1 MIQENDTN
9 TNINNNSF
17 IKTNKSNISYV
28 FSGKNLYSTNKM
40 KNISNYGEPGVIR
53 LNKNLSSASLKY
65 KIENLKNLNRGSNV
79 NFYPLKIRLKSR
91 NIFISNYR
99 EFFKNLKRKEIK
111 DNTNIGKNMNE
122 LNKKIIMNGGWGA
135 QTLQKI
141 IVLEICYIVNI

>member
-1 MIQENDTN
+1 
-9 TNINNNSF
+9 
-17 IKTNKSNISYV
+17 
-28 FSGKNLYSTNKM
+28 M

-65 KIENLKNLNRGSNV
+65 EIENLKNLNRGSNV